1 MPQIT
6 NSAPV
11 MAFDYP
17 PDARPIWPCTD
28 CYPWHV
34 EVVVLSEDSVSDSL
48 NDSRVLVREWHA
60 IGCRF
65 WLDVDGSEGEP
76 A

>member
-1 MPQIT
+1 MPQT
-6 NSAPV
+6 SHPTPV

-17 PDARPIWPCTD
+17 PDEHPIRPCDD
-28 CYPWHV
+28 CHPTWRADV
-34 EVVVLSEDSVSDSL
+34 ILTEDSVSDSVS
-48 NDSRVLVREWHA
+48 DSRVLVREWHA

-65 WLDVDGSEGEP
+65 WLDLYGSEGET